1 MLLPFP
7 RWLVEMPDGPE
18 KDRATDVFF
27 IQLGCVYASQTGK
40 MKNLAETIGINYS
53 TLRSQVNDRRILY
66 VSEKTLEAVERV
78 IGIEVIAWGNQELM
92 FQRRIG

>member
-1 MLLPFP
+1 MILPFP
-7 RWLVEMPDGPE
+7 RWLLEMPDGPE
-18 KDRATDVFF
+18 KDRAMDVFF
-27 IQLGCVYASQTGK
+27 IQLGCVYASQSSK

-66 VSEKTLEAVERV
+66 VSEKTLEAIERV
-78 IGIEVIAWGNQELM
+78 MGIKVIEWGHQGLM